1 MYLPV
6 LLYDRYG
13 WQGAVV
19 FAVPNLL
26 GIVLFGRVVRTAAMS
41 RAMTIAHRPAMIWFS
56 IVTVAFHVF
65 FLAWI
70 WPVELQTGAI
80 GPMVFSPAVFLVS
93 VLTAQLR
100 DGALLRCGIAVLTV
114 SLVMLVLS
122 LVDLGQIAQGGA
134 GNAPIAARPAVWP
147 AGDPGSSIFL
157 LPVFSLGFLM
167 CPYFDL
173 TFHRAYQAVGGGRNG
188 ALTFM
193 IFALLFA
200 VMLAFT
206 AVYSVTGLTWVVTI
220 HITCQSWITMTL
232 HLRELEKVRSRRD
245 PRALTRIVRWLP
257 LLAIVPAAVPLV
269 DYLHWYAFYG
279 IVFPAIGMLVI
290 VRRHWLHRCP
300 ASPLELFGVILLSLP
315 LGYYGFKIH
324 GEWLLLIPAAM
335 LIIFAFACRPV
346 VRARN
351 VTAARS

>member
-13 WQGAVV
+13 WRGAVV

-26 GIVLFGRVVRTAAMS
+26 GILVFGRVVRTAAMS
-41 RAMTIAHRPAMIWFS
+41 RAMTIAQRPAMTWFS
-56 IVTVAFHVF
+56 IVTIAFHVF

-80 GPMVFSPAVFLVS
+80 GPVVFSLAVFVVS
-93 VLTAQLR
+93 LLTAQLR
-100 DGALLRCGIAVLTV
+100 DGALLRCGIAVLAV
-114 SLVMLVLS
+114 SLGMLVLS

-134 GNAPIAARPAVWP
+134 GIAPTAARSAVWP
-147 AGDPGSSIFL
+147 AGDPRASIFL
-157 LPVFSLGFLM
+157 LPVLSLGFLM

-188 ALTFM
+188 TRTFTV
-193 IFALLFA
+193 FAFLFA

-232 HLRELEKVRSRRD
+232 HLRELGKVRSRRG
-245 PRALTRIVRWLP
+245 PLAMRRIVRLLP
-257 LLAIVPAAVPLV
+257 LLALVPAVLPLV

-290 VRRHWLHRCP
+290 VRRHWLHRRP
-300 ASPLELFGVILLSLP
+300 ASPLGLLGVILLSLP

-335 LIIFAFACRPV
+335 LVAFALAGRPV
-346 VRARN
+346 SCARN
-351 VTAARS
+351 VM